1 MALCRFSSNLAMES
15 STIIDNT
22 FINEFLPS
30 APENA
35 IKVYI
40 YGLALCSSPNRDD
53 NSIDSM
59 STALSLTPEQ
69 ILEAYS
75 HWQNMGLVQIIN
87 KNPIEVKYL
96 SVKECAGSNKLRVKS
111 KYKEFNEQIQSILCG
126 RMISPTEYN
135 EYYHL
140 IENQHF
146 EPEALIMIIK
156 YCTSIK
162 SSDINAAYIIKVA
175 KSFGEEGIKTLVA
188 LEAKLLEQERSSTEI
203 KSILKTLG
211 LNRDADLEE
220 RMSSVSMR
228 V

>member
-35 IKVYI
+35 VKVYL
-40 YGLALCSSPNRDD
+40 YGLALCSNPNRDD
-53 NSIDSM
+53 NSLDSM
-59 STALSLTPEQ
+59 CTALSLSEEK

-75 HWQNMGLVQIIN
+75 HWQNLGLVQIIN
-87 KNPIEVKYL
+87 KEPFEVKYL
-96 SVKECAGSNKLRVKS
+96 SVRESAGSNKLRIKS
-111 KYKEFNEQIQSILCG
+111 KYKEFNDQIQSILCG

-146 EPEALIMIIK
+146 EPEALVMIIK

-162 SSDINAAYIIKVA
+162 STDIGSAYILKVA
-175 KSFGEEGIKTLVA
+175 KSFA
-188 LEAKLLEQERSSTEI
+188 FRRRSRQ
-203 KSILKTLG
+203 K
-211 LNRDADLEE
+211 
-220 RMSSVSMR
+220 
-228 V
+228 